1 MGNYSE
7 GKSPGTS
14 KFLLVVVQFDKEAS
28 QTRDYCVAA
37 FLSKSCATLRSA
49 RPDPLRLRSGQAF
62 TAQRTLVQDDK
73 QMQRYPTSP
82 CESVLLARDW
92 PEGVQVG
99 GAAEDSA
106 VVRDFGG
113 GGIEAVDLDV
123 VGTG

>member
-1 MGNYSE
+1 MRHFARLAQIPFDFAQGRLSRRKE
-7 GKSPGTS
+7 RLFRMTS
-14 KFLLVVVQFDKEAS
+14 K
-28 QTRDYCVAA
+28 
-37 FLSKSCATLRSA
+37 
-49 RPDPLRLRSGQAF
+49 
-62 TAQRTLVQDDK
+62 
-73 QMQRYPTSP
+73 MQRYPTSP